1 MKSSTLHSAYPPAG
15 EKRSTLHTTMQVGR
29 REGAPRAGRGRL
41 RRQETLWF
49 YITISPFLV
58 GFVLFTGGPFLASFV
73 LSFTKYDVVN
83 PPVWL
88 GLANYTDLFSDPLF
102 WRSLRVTLEFTALS
116 VPTGLVASLGLALLL
131 NQRLPFIGFLRTAF
145 YLPNIVSGVAV
156 AMLWLWLLNPQFG
169 LINFG
174 LYRLFGITGPE
185 WLLERYLGGARVR
198 ADEPMGSRRPDGHL
212 PGRSAGSAD

>member
-1 MKSSTLHSAYPPAG
+1 MVLHHDFTFP
-15 EKRSTLHTTMQVGR
+15 
-29 REGAPRAGRGRL
+29 
-41 RRQETLWF
+41 
-49 YITISPFLV
+49 V

-116 VPTGLVASLGLALLL
+116 VPHRPRRVTGVGPVTQPEIASSLA
-131 NQRLPFIGFLRTAF
+131 FLRTAF

-185 WLLERYLGGARVR
+185 WLLQRYLGGARVR

-212 PGRSAGSAD
+212 PGRSCRECRLNSMKQRPSMVPMPGAASSASPSP